1 MKNVLLKTAI
11 IAVKD
16 KCQDIIRMF
25 PKDTIQLCWMDGKL
39 NAADSTSKLMFENVE
54 IMNSKLYRNGPGNL
68 HYDSE
73 ERVVFY
79 RITKDKEEWIP
90 LPEKLIM
97 RAKADTEKIQKA
109 ETSETF
115 PNNKPEE
122 VEECEICH
130 QTEDCGIY
138 MTRLM
143 AREQQE
149 AGKEVEILSGLKAKK
164 RKLKTDS
171 CEGSGLVC
179 KASKMQTQL

>member
-1 MKNVLLKTAI
+1 
-11 IAVKD
+11 
-16 KCQDIIRMF
+16 
-25 PKDTIQLCWMDGKL
+25 
-39 NAADSTSKLMFENVE
+39 
-54 IMNSKLYRNGPGNL
+54 
-68 HYDSE
+68 
-73 ERVVFY
+73 
-79 RITKDKEEWIP
+79 
-90 LPEKLIM
+90 M

-179 KASKMQTQL
+179 KASKMQTQLRDRDILSIGTAITDLAHQKEMVAIAQSKHAELGKNRETNLFDPEREYLMGHLH